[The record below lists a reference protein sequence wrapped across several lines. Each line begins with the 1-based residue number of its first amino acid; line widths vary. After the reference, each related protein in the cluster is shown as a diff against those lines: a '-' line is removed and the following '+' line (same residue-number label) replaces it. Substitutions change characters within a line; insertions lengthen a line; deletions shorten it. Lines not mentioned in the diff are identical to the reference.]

1 MSGSEASIL
10 TPVAAGSLE
19 TRVVWSRVHQLT
31 ANCTPTSIAT
41 QSPFYAADMGFR
53 SNVCSLGFSMSAVA
67 LGLTVVGIIC
77 AITGMSV
84 LPKCRS
90 TSPPLSVPPF
100 SPSFHHD
107 GTRSF
112 QNQLTRNLRATG
124 TEIRNATSASRI
136 AHTQV
141 PPPPLL
147 LLVRHVTISFLNRS
161 RCTEDEAEPGKCYK
175 QLKMRAIEGSSDY
188 SAEQVSLL
196 PPFFTSLPP
205 DCPSSSLR
213 CLACSLR
220 FQSWRRFFLPFL
232 PF

>member
-19 TRVVWSRVHQLT
+19 TGSRVHQLT

-112 QNQLTRNLRATG
+112 QSADSVIACHRYGDSECYFRVENCAY
-124 TEIRNATSASRI
+124 TSA
-136 AHTQV
+136 
-141 PPPPLL
+141 PPPPPL
-147 LLVRHVTISFLNRS
+147 LLVRHVTIS
-161 RCTEDEAEPGKCYK
+161 P
-175 QLKMRAIEGSSDY
+175 
-188 SAEQVSLL
+188 
-196 PPFFTSLPP
+196 
-205 DCPSSSLR
+205 
-213 CLACSLR
+213 
-220 FQSWRRFFLPFL
+220 
-232 PF
+232 